1 MTTATLYS
9 IDSFRCLVDSA
20 LENLVTKISVDY
32 NLNVEELK
40 SKYLQGG
47 KIEDPELSKP
57 KKKGRKKKV
66 SDNVIETV
74 EYTFENIKYLV
85 DKHNNVY
92 TYNIESP
99 TCVGKKLADGSV
111 KFHKRYKPPPHAST
125 TEEADAPL
133 PPTEDEEIPE
143 DD

>member
-32 NLNVEELK
+32 NLNIEELK
-40 SKYLQGG
+40 TKYLNG
-47 KIEDPELSKP
+47 KIEDQDVNKP

-66 SDNVIETV
+66 ADNVIETV
-74 EYTFENIKYLV
+74 EYSFENIKYLV

-111 KFHKRYKPPPHAST
+111 KFHKKYKPPSAS
-125 TEEADAPL
+125 ES
-133 PPTEDEEIPE
+133 DEEEEIAGEDIPE
-143 DD
+143 PVDD

>member
-1 MTTATLYS
+1 MTTSTLYS

-40 SKYLQGG
+40 SKYLHG
-47 KIEDPELSKP
+47 KIDDPDLAKP

-74 EYTFENIKYLV
+74 EYTFERIKYLV

-111 KFHKRYKPPPHAST
+111 KFHKRYKPPLPTA
-125 TEEADAPL
+125 EEEETLPL
-133 PPTEDEEIPE
+133 PPNEDEG
-143 DD
+143 DDE